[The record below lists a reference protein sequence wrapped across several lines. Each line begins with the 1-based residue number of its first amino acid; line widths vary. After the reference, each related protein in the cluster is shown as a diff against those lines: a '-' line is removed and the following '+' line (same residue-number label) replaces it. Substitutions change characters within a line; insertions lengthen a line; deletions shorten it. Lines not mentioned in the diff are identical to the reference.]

1 MVKSWLRILVDM
13 AANLL
18 RNNFVLELKQLNIYK
33 NINYLKL
40 MLKLSKTISEESD
53 NGWFD

>member
-1 MVKSWLRILVDM
+1 M

-53 NGWFD
+53 NG